1 MSLDLPFLIAPRSLA
16 VLALTIVRMSAL
28 VLVAPFF
35 SSRAVPVSLR
45 TALILGLAL
54 LLHPVALSHA
64 TPVVEVTP
72 GTVLD
77 EALIGFAIGL
87 GAALF
92 VGAAEMAGDVI
103 AIQSGL
109 SGAATLDPMTSI
121 SMPVMGQFMQ
131 LFTLVLLLA
140 ANAHLVML
148 DAVAVSLREFPTGG
162 IANLAAGVAAM
173 LSAGSAL
180 FVLGI
185 RFAAPVIGAILVTNV
200 ALAILTRA
208 APQLNVLSV
217 AFPLQIGVGLFVLAM
232 ALPFIATAFTNWSA
246 DYDALLTG
254 MLGAFATGGR

>member
-1 MSLDLPFLIAPRSLA
+1 MNIDLPVLLAPRSLA
-16 VLALTIVRMSAL
+16 VLALMIVRMSAL
-28 VLVAPFF
+28 VLIAPFF
-35 SSRAVPVSLR
+35 SSRSVPVSVR
-45 TALILGLAL
+45 TALVLLLAL
-54 LLHPVALSHA
+54 LLQPVALSYAAA
-64 TPVVEVTP
+64 TVEISA
-72 GTVLD
+72 LSLAS
-77 EALIGFAIGL
+77 EALVGFAIGL

-92 VGAAEMAGDVI
+92 VGAAEMAGDVM

-109 SGAATLDPMTSI
+109 SGAAVLDPMTSI

-148 DAVAVSLREFPTGG
+148 DAVAVSLREFPAGG
-162 IANLAAGVAAM
+162 VANLRAGIAAM

-185 RFAAPVIGAILVTNV
+185 RFAAPVIAAVLVANV

-217 AFPLQIGVGLFVLAM
+217 AFPLQIGVGLLVLAL
-232 ALPFIATAFTNWSA
+232 ALPFIATGFAHWSA
-246 DYDALLTG
+246 DYDVLLTR
-254 MLGAFATGGR
+254 MMGALATGVR